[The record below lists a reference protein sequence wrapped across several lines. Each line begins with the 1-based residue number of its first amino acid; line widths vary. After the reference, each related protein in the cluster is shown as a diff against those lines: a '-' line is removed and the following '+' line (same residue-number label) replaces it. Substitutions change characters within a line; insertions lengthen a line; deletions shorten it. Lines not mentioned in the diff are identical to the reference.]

1 MPKPS
6 TITAA
11 TRHRI
16 LAVCAASIVTL
27 LTSCGSPAASTTSP
41 HLASIQSAVTC
52 PAPPVHAAVTDPS
65 RTYSAAPARVI
76 EKNVGYCAYLATSR
90 GLISI
95 RLRPEYAPI
104 AVNDFVYLAQ
114 HGFYDGLTF
123 YQLCPDATGAA
134 CPAHA
139 TAAVAGDPTATGA
152 GGPGFTLKADP
163 VVGDYLFGS
172 VAMLS
177 TNPGL
182 IGSQFFVSTGDSSHV
197 ARRYDIFG
205 QVTDGLPALAELQKG
220 DKILWVAILATAPE
234 P

>member
-1 MPKPS
+1 
-6 TITAA
+6 
-11 TRHRI
+11 
-16 LAVCAASIVTL
+16 
-27 LTSCGSPAASTTSP
+27 
-41 HLASIQSAVTC
+41 VTC
-52 PAPPVHAAVTDPS
+52 PGPPAHAAVTDPS
-65 RTYSAAPARVI
+65 RTFSAAPTHVI
-76 EKNVGYCAYLATSR
+76 EHNVGYCAYLDTSR
-90 GLISI
+90 GIISV

-104 AVNDFVYLAQ
+104 AVNDFVFLAQ

-123 YQLCPDATGAA
+123 FETCPGATSSS

-152 GGPGFTLKADP
+152 GGPGFTVKADP
-163 VVGDYLFGS
+163 VVGDYLFGA

-177 TNPGL
+177 ANPST
-182 IGSQFFVSTGDSSHV
+182 IGSQFFVSTGDSSGV

-220 DKILWVAILATAPE
+220 DKILWVAIVATAPE

>member
-1 MPKPS
+1 MPKPRS
-6 TITAA
+6 ITA
-11 TRHRI
+11 TMRHRTFAVGATSAVI
-16 LAVCAASIVTL
+16 LSTG
-27 LTSCGSPAASTTSP
+27 CGSPAASTISP

-52 PAPPVHAAVTDPS
+52 PAPPVHAAVTNPS
-65 RTYSAAPARVI
+65 RIFNAAPARVL
-76 EKNVGYCAYLATSR
+76 EHNVGYCAYLNTSR
-90 GLISI
+90 GIISV
-95 RLRPEYAPI
+95 RLRPEYAPV
-104 AVNDFVYLAQ
+104 AVNDFVDLAQ

-123 YQLCPDATGAA
+123 YQTCPDATGSL

-152 GGPGFTLKADP
+152 GGPGYTVKADP
-163 VVGDYLFGS
+163 VVGDYLFGA

-177 TNPGL
+177 SDPSL
-182 IGSQFFVSTGDSSHV
+182 IGSQFFVSTGDSSSV

-220 DKILWVAILATAPE
+220 DRIVWVAIVATAPE

>member
-1 MPKPS
+1 MPKLS
-6 TITAA
+6 SVTTIV
-11 TRHRI
+11 RHRI
-16 LAVCAASIVTL
+16 LVIGATFAVVLIA
-27 LTSCGSPAASTTSP
+27 SCGSPTASTTSP

-52 PAPPVHAAVTDPS
+52 PAPPAHAAVTNPS
-65 RTYSAAPARVI
+65 RAFTAAPAHVI
-76 EKNVGYCAYLATSR
+76 VRNVGYCAYIDTSR
-90 GLISI
+90 GTISI
-95 RLRPEYAPI
+95 RLRPEYAPT

-123 YQLCPDATGAA
+123 YQMCPDATGAP

-152 GGPGFTLKADP
+152 GGPGYTLKTDA
-163 VVGDYLFGS
+163 VVGEYLFGA

-177 TNPGL
+177 ANPSV
-182 IGSQFFVSTGDSSHV
+182 IGSQFFMSTGDSSSV

-220 DKILWVAILATAPE
+220 DKIVWVAILATAPE